1 VKNKLCTSW
10 FSMVR
15 LWAIMYVFS
24 YLVFPSLKYFDEEWV
39 SVPVLFER
47 TVVPGAIFLAL
58 LGFLAFLF
66 GYNTSSLAPI
76 RSAKLTRSILRQ
88 ERIWLLWLGTLSAAA
103 LIPLWAV
110 RSYGI
115 DFLLFH
121 RDEAFRGEGITLFL
135 SSTLINYSSVFALL
149 LFKFRKSKLVLAAQA
164 VFVLLSSF
172 GSRGLLVVFLLGL
185 GMMSFEGGRRRSML
199 KRSRLKPFTRYAAIG
214 MCVFTTFGL
223 VFLRQSEDITVY
235 AAKRALTN
243 TFEEGEMFSLVRAQY
258 SNHLLH
264 GQTIWDIRYIFL
276 PRQLFPNKP
285 FIYGKAAFEQDLG
298 LMDIYS
304 PDDPLLG
311 ASSVFGQL
319 SELYANFGGAGI
331 VLGMFAWGSIYACIE
346 SFREAPVNSLS
357 FFVYLQLFFYQL
369 WFFRHGFLGMVQS
382 LIIPLLLAPVFVK
395 LAYARTS
402 TAHAAF
408 AVSPPLCP
416 PSR

>member
-1 VKNKLCTSW
+1 
-10 FSMVR
+10 
-15 LWAIMYVFS
+15 MYIFS

-39 SVPVLFER
+39 SVSVLFDR
-47 TVVPGAIFLAL
+47 TVVPVAIFMAL
-58 LGFLAFLF
+58 VGFLAFQF
-66 GYNTSSLAPI
+66 GFKTGLLGPI
-76 RSAKLTRSILRQ
+76 RSGKLLLPALRR
-88 ERIWLLWLGTLSAAA
+88 ERLWLLWLGTMCAAA

-121 RDEAFRGEGITLFL
+121 REEAFRGEGITVFL
-135 SSTLINYSSVFALL
+135 SSALINYSSVFALL
-149 LFKFRKSKLVLAAQA
+149 LFKFRKAKVVPAVQT

-185 GMMSFEGGRRRSML
+185 GMMSFAGEGRKSVL
-199 KRSRLKPFTRYAAIG
+199 KRARLKPFLKYAVIG
-214 MCVFTTFGL
+214 TCVLMTFGL
-223 VFLRQSEDITVY
+223 VFLRQSQDITVY

-276 PRQLFPNKP
+276 PRQIFPKKP
-285 FIYGKAAFEQDLG
+285 LIYGKASFEQDLG

-319 SELYANFGGAGI
+319 SELYANFGGIGI
-331 VLGMFAWGSIYACIE
+331 VLGMFAWGLIYASIE
-346 SFREAPVNSLS
+346 RFRETPADSLA

-369 WFFRHGFLGMVQS
+369 WFFRHGLLGVVQS
-382 LIIPLLLAPVFVK
+382 MIIPVLLAPIFVR

-402 TAHAAF
+402 TAHAGRVVTKPA
-408 AVSPPLCP
+408 LCP
-416 PSR
+416 QSR